1 MVIKSSEF
9 ITSVNNANFYKSN
22 LNEVAFVGRSNV
34 GKSSLINF
42 IANKHNLAH
51 TSSTPGKTALIN
63 YYLINKSFLLVDL
76 PGYGYAEVNK
86 SLKENWGS
94 YLEEYLK
101 TSKNLKC
108 VYLLLD
114 IRRTPTNQDEQML
127 KFLYFNRIP
136 FKIVVTKT
144 DTLSKAQVS
153 NQLTVICVKL
163 GITKNDIILTS
174 SEDKKGHEE
183 LLDSLEHYVF
193 NV

>member
-1 MVIKSSEF
+1 MIIKSAEF
-9 ITSVNNANFYKSN
+9 VTSVNNTNYYKSD
-22 LNEVAFVGRSNV
+22 LSEVAFVGRSNV

-42 IANKHNLAH
+42 IVNKHNLAH

-63 YYLINKSFLLVDL
+63 YYLINNSFLLVDL

-86 SLKENWGS
+86 TLKEDWAR
-94 YLEEYLK
+94 YLEGYLRS
-101 TSKNLKC
+101 SKNLKC

-114 IRRTPTNQDEQML
+114 IRRTPTTQDEQML

-153 NQLTVICVKL
+153 NQLTVICAKL
-163 GITKNDIILTS
+163 AITRNDIILTS

-183 LLDSLEHYVF
+183 ILDSLEQFVC
-193 NV
+193 NI